1 MSVKSHLQI
10 SHIICKNI
18 KNVFPPGVP
27 LRLVSSADSKK
38 ALLMI
43 IHPRF
48 KSSLFTYAK
57 CLYST
62 HSLRLFIPNCLD
74 AVYTQT
80 IPRGVPCFYSLWT
93 RAFSLSFVLN
103 SIYTLPS
110 LPPPTVPSLKYI
122 YLIIYILA
130 CIYSGKQA
138 CKPRSYASSKLRRT
152 YRVSD
157 SQG

>member
-80 IPRGVPCFYSLWT
+80 IPRGAPCFYSLWT

-103 SIYTLPS
+103 SIYTFAITSSPDRAIIE
-110 LPPPTVPSLKYI
+110 I
-122 YLIIYILA
+122 YLSYHIHPCLYIFRKTSL
-130 CIYSGKQA
+130 QA
-138 CKPRSYASSKLRRT
+138 SKLR
-152 YRVSD
+152 
-157 SQG
+157 